1 MASTHARTDV
11 LGFMTRQNRPYSL
24 NDIVAALQNTH
35 GKAAI
40 SKAVDDLVNED
51 ALYEKLNGKQKVFV
65 IPQSTLPR
73 PDDNEL
79 MAMDGQIE
87 SLTNTLKEIQ
97 ESIKS
102 AEAELKLVESSLSI
116 DEARQENAKI
126 EAEIESVKKSIASL
140 DSQEVQI
147 SPEDFTKAEKRCQS
161 AVSEWKKRK
170 RMAMEIIDAVAEGY
184 PKSRRQMMEDMGVET
199 DEDRGVSLSAFL

>member
-1 MASTHARTDV
+1 
-11 LGFMTRQNRPYSL
+11 MTRQNRPYSL

-35 GKAAI
+35 GKAVSCPSPVIRPVPQAI

-147 SPEDFTKAEKRCQS
+147 SPEDFTKVSSTVLQHPACTTPRGRCT
-161 AVSEWKKRK
+161 ENL
-170 RMAMEIIDAVAEGY
+170 E
-184 PKSRRQMMEDMGVET
+184 
-199 DEDRGVSLSAFL
+199 SLLTF

>member
-1 MASTHARTDV
+1 
-11 LGFMTRQNRPYSL
+11 MTRHNRPYSL
-24 NDIVAALQNTH
+24 NDILAALQNTH

-73 PDDNEL
+73 PNDNEL

-87 SLTNTLKEIQ
+87 ELTNALKELQ
-97 ESIKS
+97 ERIKS
-102 AEAELKLVESSLSI
+102 AESELKLVESSLSI
-116 DEARQENAKI
+116 DEARQKNAEI
-126 EAEIESVKKSIASL
+126 EAEIKSVQKSIASM

-147 SPEDFTKAEKRCQS
+147 SPEDFAK
-161 AVSEWKKRK
+161 VSSI
-170 RMAMEIIDAVAEGY
+170 AI
-184 PKSRRQMMEDMGVET
+184 
-199 DEDRGVSLSAFL
+199 

>member
-1 MASTHARTDV
+1 
-11 LGFMTRQNRPYSL
+11 MTRQNRPYSL

-65 IPQSTLPR
+65 IPQSNLPR

-79 MAMDGQIE
+79 LAMDRQIE
-87 SLTNTLKEIQ
+87 ELMSTLKELQ
-97 ESIKS
+97 ERIKS
-102 AEAELKLVESSLSI
+102 AESVCCSDKNQEYRAILYENGHAWMKKIAE
-116 DEARQENAKI
+116 Q
-126 EAEIESVKKSIASL
+126 
-140 DSQEVQI
+140 
-147 SPEDFTKAEKRCQS
+147 RCQA
-161 AVSEWKKRK
+161 AVAEWKKRK

-184 PKSRRQMMEDMGVET
+184 PKSRRQMMVDVYKKITHETFPLQEDMGVET
-199 DEDRGVSLSAFL
+199 DEDRGVSLSAFV